1 MFKPLPLIAIFVSLF
16 FACVPA
22 RKFEELQD
30 RMNQCESDRTNCQS
44 QLQALRTSDSI
55 CHLHSKWQEMRMQQS
70 HQDSIE
76 IHAIHNKT
84 KELYNALNDTYER
97 LLKFNQNE
105 NDKFNENLRESERKR
120 NLTQK
125 QLDEKEA
132 SLNKL
137 KDDLALMQTNLN
149 SREEK
154 MQQLQTDLQQ
164 REARVNELQSLI
176 NAKDSALNALKDHMA
191 QALLGYKDAG
201 IDVTVKNGKVYVS
214 LSEQLLFASGST
226 TIDKKGKE
234 ALLKLAAALQ
244 QQSDINILIEGHT
257 DEVPIS
263 TDKIR
268 DNWDLSVL
276 RANSIVRILSLDGK
290 VDPRR
295 ITASGRGEYLPVDP
309 SKTPEARR
317 KNRRTEI
324 ILSPRMD
331 ELMKLLEK

>member
-1 MFKPLPLIAIFVSLF
+1 MSRPLSLIVILVSLF
-16 FACVPA
+16 VACVPA

-30 RMNQCESDRTNCQS
+30 RVNRCETDRSSCQS
-44 QLQALRTSDSI
+44 ELQALRSSDSI
-55 CHLHSKWQEMRMQQS
+55 CQLHAKWQEMRLEES
-70 HQDSIE
+70 YQDSIE
-76 IHAIHNKT
+76 IHTVHNKT
-84 KELYNALNDTYER
+84 KELYNALSETYER
-97 LLKFNQNE
+97 LLKYNQNE
-105 NDKFNENLRESERKR
+105 NAKFNENLRESEQKR
-120 NLTQK
+120 NVAQK

-137 KDDLALMQTNLN
+137 KDDLAVLQTNLKT
-149 SREEK
+149 REEK
-154 MQQLQTDLQQ
+154 VQQLQTDLQQ
-164 REARVNELQSLI
+164 REAKVIELQSLM
-176 NAKDSALNALKDHMA
+176 NAKDSALTALKDHMA
-191 QALLGYKDAG
+191 EALLGYKDAG

-244 QQSDINILIEGHT
+244 QQPDIYILVEGHT
-257 DEVPIS
+257 DDVPMS
-263 TDKIR
+263 SEKIK

-295 ITASGRGEYLPVDP
+295 LTASGRGEYSPVDP
-309 SKTPEARR
+309 AKTSEARR

-324 ILSPRMD
+324 ILTPRMD